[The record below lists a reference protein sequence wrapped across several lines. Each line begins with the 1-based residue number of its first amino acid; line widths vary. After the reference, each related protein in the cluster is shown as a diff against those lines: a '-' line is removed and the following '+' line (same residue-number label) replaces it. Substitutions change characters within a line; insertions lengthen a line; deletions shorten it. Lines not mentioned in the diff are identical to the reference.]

1 MKLTPMQMQ
10 KLTEKVFS
18 AWKKQNVIHFKEDEK
33 KVFERALKA
42 VRDDY
47 QQEVDLEIEVNK
59 MLEDLERKNPGS
71 FQRGKMFHMLKQKL
85 ASERK
90 IIL

>member
-1 MKLTPMQMQ
+1 MKLTPMQIQ
-10 KLTEKVFS
+10 KLVEKVIA

-33 KVFERALKA
+33 KVVERALKA
-42 VRDDY
+42 VREDY
-47 QQEVDLEIEVNK
+47 QREVDLEMEVNK

-85 ASERK
+85 AAERK